1 MKTHFKQHKILVQ
14 SIQYSW
20 NMTSGARNLTSLH
33 LRSKFNYPRKSKNF
47 SDLYEITLYYN
58 WVQRSKVNFQGQL
71 SKVSKAKNFG
81 DLYEITLHY
90 IWGQRS
96 KVNYPNYLK
105 QKISVTSIFMKTHF
119 KWHKKI
125 VQSIQYSWNMTSG
138 ARNYTSLHLRS
149 KVNYPRK
156 SKKFWWL
163 LWNYISLHL
172 RSKVQG
178 QLFKVSKAKNFS
190 DLYEITLHYIWGQR
204 SKVNY
209 PKYLKQKI
217 SVTSIFMKTHFKRH
231 KKIVQSIQYRWN
243 MTSGARNLTSLH
255 VRSKFNYPR
264 KSKNFSDLYEITL
277 YYIWVQRSKVNFQV
291 QLSKVSKAKNFGD
304 LYEITFHYIWGQRS
318 TVNYPKYLKQKISV
332 TSIFMKTHFKWHKK
346 IVQSIQYSW
355 NMMSGARNYTS
366 LHVRS
371 KVNYPRKSK
380 KFRCSL
386 WNYTSLHLRSKV
398 QGQFPRSIIQ
408 SI

>member
-1 MKTHFKQHKILVQ
+1 M
-14 SIQYSW
+14 W
-20 NMTSGARNLTSLH
+20 G
-33 LRSKFNYPRKSKNF
+33 
-47 SDLYEITLYYN
+47 
-58 WVQRSKVNFQGQL
+58 QRSKVNFQGQL

-96 KVNYPNYLK
+96 KVN
-105 QKISVTSIFMKTHF
+105 F
-119 KWHKKI
+119 
-125 VQSIQYSWNMTSG
+125 
-138 ARNYTSLHLRS
+138 
-149 KVNYPRK
+149 
-156 SKKFWWL
+156 
-163 LWNYISLHL
+163 
-172 RSKVQG
+172 QG
-178 QLFKVSKAKNFS
+178 QLSKVSKANNFG

-217 SVTSIFMKTHFKRH
+217 SVTSIFMKIHFKR
-231 KKIVQSIQYRWN
+231 
-243 MTSGARNLTSLH
+243 
-255 VRSKFNYPR
+255 
-264 KSKNFSDLYEITL
+264 
-277 YYIWVQRSKVNFQV
+277 
-291 QLSKVSKAKNFGD
+291 
-304 LYEITFHYIWGQRS
+304 
-318 TVNYPKYLKQKISV
+318 
-332 TSIFMKTHFKWHKK
+332 HKK

-355 NMMSGARNYTS
+355 NMMWAARNYTS

-380 KFRCSL
+380 KFQWPL